1 MHGSG
6 WAARE
11 GHADKVTKSR
21 DLKEGK
27 EPALWIPCGVV
38 HAVEIMRAKA
48 QKQGCA
54 WCSHQGLCT

>member
-27 EPALWIPCGVV
+27 EPALWLPCGVV
-38 HAVEIMRAKA
+38 LAVEIMSAKA
-48 QKQGCA
+48 
-54 WCSHQGLCT
+54 